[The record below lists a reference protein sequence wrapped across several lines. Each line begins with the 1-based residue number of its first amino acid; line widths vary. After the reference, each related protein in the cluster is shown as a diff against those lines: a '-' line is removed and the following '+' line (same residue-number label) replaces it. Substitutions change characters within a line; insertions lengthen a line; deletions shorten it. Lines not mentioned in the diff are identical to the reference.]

1 MNISLRSYF
10 MSRSSQKS
18 KPFLGGNI
26 FHYSDHL
33 LRFWV
38 ILAKTVGAYDSYL
51 LCHFHRRCLRCFQPS
66 FSFVKFIQLLFH
78 FLFLC
83 ALPKLQLQQLFFHP
97 FLYWIRFRP
106 KLPWPIRSS
115 LSNHSREDANKFFW
129 VSGRTLV
136 YARSYS

>member
-1 MNISLRSYF
+1 M
-10 MSRSSQKS
+10 
-18 KPFLGGNI
+18 
-26 FHYSDHL
+26 
-33 LRFWV
+33 
-38 ILAKTVGAYDSYL
+38 AKTVGAYDSYL
-51 LCHFHRRCLRCFQPS
+51 FCHFHTRGLRCFQPS

-97 FLYWIRFRP
+97 FLYWIRFHP

-136 YARSYS
+136 HARTARLQRLMLTNELFLLLPPTCRFQVPKQVLGLD

>member
-1 MNISLRSYF
+1 

-33 LRFWV
+33 V
-38 ILAKTVGAYDSYL
+38 IFTGVVFVAFNPP
-51 LCHFHRRCLRCFQPS
+51 FHLSNLFNY
-66 FSFVKFIQLLFH
+66 FFI

-83 ALPKLQLQQLFFHP
+83 VLPKLQLQQLFFHP
-97 FLYWIRFRP
+97 FLYWIRFHP
-106 KLPWPIRSS
+106 KLPIRSS
-115 LSNHSREDANKFFW
+115 LSNHSREDANKLFW

-136 YARSYS
+136 HARTARLQRLMVTNELFLLLPPTCRFQVPKQVLGLD